1 MLWADVR
8 LAVRSLHKSPAFT
21 AVAVLTIGLSLGAN
35 AAIFSFL
42 DGVLLKP
49 LPYPEPER
57 LVQLWEKPPGGT
69 RNRISAPNFHDWH
82 RQATSLTAL
91 AAPPRKLRTILSPR
105 SQ

>member
-8 LAVRSLHKSPAFT
+8 LAVRSLRKSPAFT

-49 LPYPEPER
+49 LAYPEPER

-69 RNRISAPNFHDWH
+69 RNGLSALNFLDWQK
-82 RQATSLTAL
+82 QATSFTAMAAITGKGLTL
-91 AAPPRKLRTILSPR
+91 TG
-105 SQ
+105 

>member
-57 LVQLWEKPPGGT
+57 LVQLWEKPPGGA
-69 RNRISAPNFHDWH
+69 RHGISPLKFPDSQGPGAFLSPI
-82 RQATSLTAL
+82 
-91 AAPPRKLRTILSPR
+91 AAPTREIVAMD
-105 SQ
+105 